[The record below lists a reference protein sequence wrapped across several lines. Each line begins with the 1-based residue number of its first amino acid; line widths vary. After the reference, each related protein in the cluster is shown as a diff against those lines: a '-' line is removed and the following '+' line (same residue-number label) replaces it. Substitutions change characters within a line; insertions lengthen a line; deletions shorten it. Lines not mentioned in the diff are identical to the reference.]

1 MEVDINHGREIVMA
15 RSAAAAAASD
25 RRPSLVDDAYAAMK
39 EAIRESTFPPGYQA
53 SAQEIALRLGMSR
66 TPVHEASLKLQEE
79 GLVRIVPKRGI
90 VICALAPDD
99 IREIYDVIVAIEGRA
114 AELVAALPQAD
125 RRAIADTLAGRT
137 ADMEAALA
145 AGDLTA
151 WGQAD
156 AAFHRALIE
165 GTRNGRIA
173 RIVQTINDQMHRARM
188 LTLRL
193 RGELP
198 QSIADHR
205 SIIVAIQAGDPS
217 AAHAAARGHRLR
229 TQGELIPLLENLGL
243 KHL

>member
-1 MEVDINHGREIVMA
+1 MA
-15 RSAAAAAASD
+15 RTATATAVSD

-39 EAIRESTFPPGYQA
+39 EAIRESTFAPGYQA

-90 VICALAPDD
+90 VICTLAPDD

-114 AELVAALPQAD
+114 AELVAALPETD
-125 RRAIADTLAGRT
+125 RAGIAAALAAET
-137 ADMEAALA
+137 DAMELALA

-151 WGQAD
+151 WGRAD

-165 GTRNGRIA
+165 GARNSRIA

-198 QSIADHR
+198 ESIADHR
-205 SIIVAIQAGDPS
+205 RIVAAIRAGDP
-217 AAHAAARGHRLR
+217 ARAHAAARGHRLR
-229 TQGELIPLLENLGL
+229 TQRELIPLLESLGL

>member
-1 MEVDINHGREIVMA
+1 MA
-15 RSAAAAAASD
+15 RTASAAATSD

-39 EAIRESTFPPGYQA
+39 EAIRESTFAPGYQA

-90 VICALAPDD
+90 LICALAPDD

-114 AELVAALPQAD
+114 AELVAALPEVD
-125 RRAIADTLAGRT
+125 RTAIADTLAGRT
-137 ADMEAALA
+137 ADMEVALA
-145 AGDLTA
+145 ADDLTA

-165 GTRNGRIA
+165 GARNGRIT

-198 QSIADHR
+198 QSIVDHGC
-205 SIIVAIQAGDPS
+205 IVAAIRAGDPA
-217 AAHAAARGHRLR
+217 AAHSAARGHRLR
-229 TQGELIPLLENLGL
+229 TQGELIPLLEKLGL
-243 KHL
+243 RHL

>member
-1 MEVDINHGREIVMA
+1 MVQDG
-15 RSAAAAAASD
+15 AATTTVE

-114 AELVAALPQAD
+114 AELVAALPEAD
-125 RRAIADTLAGRT
+125 RLAIAADLASCTDAMETALAG
-137 ADMEAALA
+137 
-145 AGDLTA
+145 GDLTA
-151 WGQAD
+151 WGRAD
-156 AAFHRALIE
+156 AAFHHALVE
-165 GTRNGRIA
+165 GARNGRIM

-198 QSIADHR
+198 ESIADHR
-205 SIIVAIQAGDPS
+205 RIIAGIRAGD
-217 AAHAAARGHRLR
+217 AAAAQVAARGHRLR
-229 TQGELIPLLENLGL
+229 TQRELIPLLERWGL

>member
-1 MEVDINHGREIVMA
+1 MA
-15 RSAAAAAASD
+15 AGGTATTAE

-90 VICALAPDD
+90 VICTLAPDD

-114 AELVAALPQAD
+114 AELVAALPDVD
-125 RRAIADTLAGRT
+125 RLAIADDLATLTDA
-137 ADMEAALA
+137 MEAALA
-145 AGDLTA
+145 TGDLIA
-151 WGQAD
+151 WGRAD

-165 GTRNGRIA
+165 GARNGRIV
-173 RIVQTINDQMHRARM
+173 RIVQTINDQVHRARM

-198 QSIADHR
+198 ESIGEHR
-205 SIIVAIQAGDPS
+205 RIVAAIRTGDPGT
-217 AAHAAARGHRLR
+217 AHAAARAHRLR
-229 TQGELIPLLENLGL
+229 TQRELIPLLEHWGL

>member
-1 MEVDINHGREIVMA
+1 MA
-15 RSAAAAAASD
+15 RTASAAATSD

-90 VICALAPDD
+90 LICALAPDD

-114 AELVAALPQAD
+114 AELVAALPAD
-125 RRAIADTLAGRT
+125 ERDAIAAALADHTG
-137 ADMEAALA
+137 AMEAALA

-151 WGQAD
+151 WGRAD

-165 GTRNGRIA
+165 GARNGRIA

-198 QSIADHR
+198 QSIADHWR
-205 SIIVAIQAGDPS
+205 IVAAIGAGDPV